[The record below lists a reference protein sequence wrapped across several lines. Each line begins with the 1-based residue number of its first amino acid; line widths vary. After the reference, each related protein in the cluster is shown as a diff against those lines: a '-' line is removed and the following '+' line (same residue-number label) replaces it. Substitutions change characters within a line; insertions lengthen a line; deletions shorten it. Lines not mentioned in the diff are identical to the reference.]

1 MNNDTLWQTKLSAR
15 IHDPFEKAL
24 VLLRDQAGHEGG
36 TTRVLRDFLPLEQAD
51 EQAVKRA
58 DWWAS
63 AADRPQWPKDWTQ
76 VRWFNDPVLIHPL
89 SGEQIDLADKGR
101 LSDTDVEAIK
111 TRSRQHFVD
120 LADAVGKDEKKTL
133 LAYWRFGGE
142 LRETGDHSKLGAL
155 WPLLPADTRVPD
167 HSIADHLDLTSAFAG
182 AFAADPDGEAAL
194 LALSIGP
201 VQPFIAAARSTS
213 DLWAGSHLLARLS
226 WEVMKPIAAE
236 VGPDAILFPRLCGI
250 PQVDLWL
257 RDEMG
262 LPEAWFENC
271 EWQKGGTDA
280 NPLFAAALPN
290 RFVAVVPASR
300 AKELAEQCREHVRQ
314 WLQQK
319 GREVMDR
326 LLDEIGEQKNP
337 KLYCYQQME
346 EQLRGFPEVHW
357 AAVPFSLIHPRNAEK
372 QTDLDTL
379 QLSEAM
385 APFFGVEPVQPAG
398 FLATQAWQVLSQEI
412 AWEDDT
418 TFFAPN
424 PGVLYPA
431 IYDLTER
438 VMAAAKSVRAFDQLD
453 QQGWRC
459 SLTGETEWLTLDAAQ
474 LEKSYRQQSD
484 TLWAKVAKKWPA
496 WVKKGEH
503 LGALPAIKRLWPTLF
518 AEEVGKALGKSGKQA
533 RFVIS
538 THTMALA
545 HQLDRWLEHGG
556 LMVDG
561 LPEDS
566 GRGNI
571 ALPKKLVRKHHAN
584 PALADAKRLLSLLEN
599 AGDSDDGQAA
609 EQARHKVRDTL
620 KQAGDSDA
628 DFRLETYYGLLLM
641 DGDHM
646 GKILSGDDDHAI
658 SYFESF
664 HPKIHA
670 SFEKK
675 AKDNEHLQAYG
686 QQKRAVSP
694 NRHLAISGALNDF
707 SQHIVRH
714 VVEEEH
720 LGKLIYAGGDDVLA
734 MLPVADLLPAAQRL
748 RHAYSGFDPAHEGGF
763 AVKGLSLAKGFAFLD
778 GRLYRCMGENAT
790 ASAGLVV
797 AHHQAPLSRILR
809 ELREAES
816 MAKNAGRNRFHLR
829 VIKRSGGALSI
840 TLPWDAPLALLHRL
854 RGFLADPAISR
865 RAVYN
870 TLNWLKDLPEPE
882 GEGEMLAQLLAYQF
896 SRQSDNKAAVDHHDV
911 RGLSK
916 NIVATVID
924 QAGQGKRLDYL
935 ANFLSIAEFL
945 ARESRFVTEEKPQQP
960 HTDAKGEAA

>member
-1 MNNDTLWQTKLSAR
+1 MNNDTFWQTKLAAR
-15 IHDPFEKAL
+15 VHDPFEKAL
-24 VLLRDQAGHEGG
+24 VLLRDRAGHEGG
-36 TTRVLRDFLPLEQAD
+36 TTQLLRDFLPLEQAD

-89 SGEQIDLADKGR
+89 NGEQIDLAEKGR
-101 LSDTDVEAIK
+101 LADTDIEAIK

-142 LRETGDHSKLGAL
+142 LRETDDNSKLGVL

-226 WEVMKPIAAE
+226 WEVMKPVAAE
-236 VGPDAILFPRLCGI
+236 LGPDAILFPRLRGI

-257 RDEMG
+257 RDEMH
-262 LPEAWFENC
+262 LPAQWFENS

-314 WLQQK
+314 WLQQT
-319 GREVMDR
+319 GREVVDR

-337 KLYCYQQME
+337 NLYCYQQME

-357 AAVPFSLIHPRNAEK
+357 AAVPFSLIHPRHAEK

-385 APFFGVEPVQPAG
+385 APFFGVEPGQPAG

-412 AWEDDT
+412 EWKDDT

-438 VMAAAKSVRAFDQLD
+438 VMAAAKSVRTFEQLD

-459 SLTGETEWLTLDAAQ
+459 SLTGETEWLTLDASQ

-484 TLWAKVAKKWPA
+484 TLWAKVAKKRPA
-496 WVKKGEH
+496 WAKKGEH

-533 RFVIS
+533 RFVVS

-545 HQLDRWLEHGG
+545 HQLDRWLEYGG
-556 LMVDG
+556 LTAQG

-609 EQARHKVRDTL
+609 EQARRRVRDTL
-620 KQAGDSDA
+620 KQVGGSGG
-628 DFRLETYYGLLLM
+628 DFRLETYYCLLLM

-658 SYFESF
+658 SYLESF
-664 HPKIHA
+664 HPKIRA
-670 SFEKK
+670 SFEEK
-675 AKDNEHLQAYG
+675 ARNNDRLQAYG

-714 VVEEEH
+714 VVEEEY

-748 RHAYSGFDPAHEGGF
+748 RHAYSGIDPAHEGGF
-763 AVKGLSLAKGFAFLD
+763 AIKGLSLAKGFAFLD
-778 GRLYRCMGENAT
+778 GRLHRCMGENAT

-797 AHHQAPLSRILR
+797 AHHQVPLSRILR

-816 MAKNAGRNRFHLR
+816 IAKNAGRNRFHLR
-829 VIKRSGGALSI
+829 VIKRSGGALRI
-840 TLPWDAPLALLHRL
+840 TLPWDAPLDLLHQMR
-854 RGFLADPAISR
+854 RFLADPAISR

-870 TLNWLKDLPEPE
+870 TLDWLKDLPEPE
-882 GEGEMLAQLLAYQF
+882 GEGDMLARLLAYQF
-896 SRQSDNKAAVDHHDV
+896 TRQSDNKTAAEYHDV
-911 RGLSK
+911 RGLSGR
-916 NIVATVID
+916 IVTMVIE
-924 QAGQGKRLDYL
+924 QAEQGKRLDYL

-945 ARESRFVTEEKPQQP
+945 AREARFGDEETAAP
-960 HTDAKGEAA
+960 ANKGEAA